1 MCCNQSRQAASYT
14 SQNLASGS
22 VAPTSG
28 APAARGGASAYFQYL
43 GATGMMVRGP
53 ITGATYRFLHHGAI
67 VGVDPGD
74 SRGIAQV
81 PGLRRVR
88 GP

>member
-1 MCCNQSRQAASYT
+1 MCCNQSRQAASITGQIQT
-14 SQNLASGS
+14 SSSGTPS
-22 VAPTSG
+22 VG
-28 APAARGGASAYFQYL
+28 AAAARGGSSAYFQYL

-53 ITGATYRFLHHGAI
+53 VTGATYRFVHHGAI

-74 SRGIAQV
+74 SRSIAQV

>member
-1 MCCNQSRQAASYT
+1 MCCNQSRQMAS
-14 SQNLASGS
+14 
-22 VAPTSG
+22 TSG
-28 APAARGGASAYFQYL
+28 QNRARSSAPRPGDAPPARGGSSAYFQYL

-53 ITGATYRFLHHGAI
+53 ITGATYRFVHHGAI

-81 PGLRRVR
+81 PGLRQVR